1 MAKGAPALIAWLMV
15 VTTAMLLIAAA
26 VVVIAGIAPEKEDGA
41 MPTFGQMLWRSLMRT
56 LDPGNLDGDT
66 GSKAYL
72 GAMFAMTMAGIF
84 VVSILIGL
92 ITSGIESKLEELRKG
107 RSVVCEEDHTVVL
120 GWSEQIFSILSELS
134 LANESRKRAAIAI
147 LADKDKVEMEDE
159 IAAKVPDL
167 RGTRVVC
174 RTGSPLVPDDLVIVR
189 PAEAR
194 SIIVLAPEEGDPD
207 AHVIKTILALTNGER
222 RKQGKYHIVAEIRD
236 ERNMEAAKLVGCDEA
251 ELLVTEDLLARITV
265 QTSRQA
271 GLSTV
276 YTELLDF
283 GGDEIY
289 MTEQPGLVGK
299 TFGEAMFAFETSSVI
314 GLRRKVSGVQL
325 LPPMDSRIEAGD
337 QVIVIAEDDD
347 AIHLAEVA
355 RSKIDEQAIRSGP
368 LAPPQPE
375 RTLVLGWNRRGATIL
390 RELDAYVAEGSHVK
404 VVATTD
410 AAAEPIQAIEGAL
423 ARLTVTFE
431 QADTTDRRVLDRL
444 TAEPYDHVITLSY
457 AEELEAQAADA
468 RTLITLLHLR
478 DIESKRG
485 DSFSIVSEMLDVRN
499 RKLAEVTHADDF
511 IVSDKLVSLML
522 AQVSENK
529 DLAAVFAD
537 LFDPEGAKIYFTPV
551 SGYVELGKP
560 LTFATVLESA
570 RRRGEI
576 AIGYRIASRASD
588 PAAAYGIKVNPPKS
602 SSEVYGEADRLVL
615 VAES

>member
-1 MAKGAPALIAWLMV
+1 MAKGAPALIGWLMV
-15 VTTAMLLIAAA
+15 VTTAMLSIAAA
-26 VVVIAGIAPEKEDGA
+26 VVVIAGIAPEEEDGA
-41 MPTFGQMLWRSLMRT
+41 LPTFGQMLWRSLMRT
-56 LDPGNLDGDT
+56 LDAGNLDGDS
-66 GSKAYL
+66 GSGAYL
-72 GAMFAMTMAGIF
+72 GAMFAMTMGGIF

-92 ITSGIESKLEELRKG
+92 ITSGIESKLDELRKG

-120 GWSEQIFSILSELS
+120 GWSEQIFSILSEIS
-134 LANESRKRAAIAI
+134 LANESRKHAAIAI

-174 RTGSPLVPDDLVIVR
+174 RTGSPLDPDDLGIVR

-251 ELLVTEDLLARITV
+251 ELLATEDLLARITV

-368 LAPPQPE
+368 LAPPKPE

-410 AAAEPIQAIEGAL
+410 AAAEPIQALEGAL
-423 ARLTVTFE
+423 AHQTVTFE
-431 QADTTDRRVLDRL
+431 HADTTDRRVLDRL

-457 AEELEAQAADA
+457 ADELEAQEADA

-529 DLAAVFAD
+529 DLAAVFAN
-537 LFDPEGAKIYFTPV
+537 LFDPEGAEIYFKPV

-602 SSEVYGEADRLVL
+602 SSEVYGEADRLV
-615 VAES
+615 VIAES